1 MFQLLGVI
9 ALFDL
14 SLYRTII
21 VTGLKK
27 ELNIPVIRSNQ
38 TAPAPP
44 YPYLSYTITTL
55 MNDKNGTWG
64 EYADGYNRKP
74 FTQVWSITI
83 QSDNSEQAMN
93 LCIKARDWL
102 DRVGKTYLNDNGV
115 IVQSVGAINN
125 RDNLITIEYE
135 YRMGFDCTMWF
146 LNVLDSSTEENGQIE
161 TVEFN
166 Q

>member
-1 MFQLLGVI
+1 VI
-9 ALFDL
+9 ALFNL
-14 SLYRTII
+14 SLYRTTI
-21 VTGLKK
+21 VTGLSA

-38 TAPAPP
+38 TATAPD

-64 EYADGYNRKP
+64 EYTDGYNRKP
-74 FTQVWSITI
+74 FTQVWSLTV
-83 QSDNSEQAMN
+83 QSDDAEQAMN
-93 LCIKARDWL
+93 LCIQARDWL
-102 DRVGKTYLNDNGV
+102 DRVGTTYLNDNGV

-125 RDNLITIEYE
+125 RDNMITIEYE

-146 LNVLDSSTEENGQIE
+146 LNVSASSAEETGRIQ